1 MIDRAGHISAIN
13 KITHLL
19 YNFARFHHRE
29 HRNTENFIEKSEKE
43 GTSNS
48 IDDNRQEGDIT
59 TWYKTVSFSNIRQT
73 RLG

>member
-29 HRNTENFIEKSEKE
+29 HRNTENFIEKSE
-43 GTSNS
+43 G
-48 IDDNRQEGDIT
+48 GDEQ
-59 TWYKTVSFSNIRQT
+59 FDR
-73 RLG
+73 R